1 MEYILEMKGITKRFS
16 GVTALSNVDLKLAKG
31 EVHTLLGENGAG
43 KSTLM
48 KILSGV
54 YTPDEGQIILKGK
67 KTDIKNPKESQS
79 LGISIIYQELSLC
92 PNMSISEN
100 IFANREP
107 MNNLFVNYKE
117 MTKKSKEILE
127 YLDVDMEPSV
137 LVQDLSIS
145 ERQMIEIAKA
155 VAFKADIIIM
165 DEPTSSL
172 SLKESEKLFEIIDKL
187 KKDGV
192 SIIYISH
199 RMDELLRISDNITV
213 MRDGE
218 YIGTVPREKAD
229 IDGLIKMMVGRE
241 MKDIYPK
248 KDYQTGNETIL
259 RVESLSKKDYFED
272 ISFDIKKG
280 EIVGFFG
287 LVGAGRS
294 DVAKAI
300 FGVASLDNGQIFI
313 NNKKV
318 NIKSPEDAIKNKI
331 AFITENRREEGVVL
345 DNDVKVNITMATID
359 NIIGRLKLI
368 DNKKEEGTAKT
379 EIKNLRIKTSGS
391 DQHIR
396 NLSGGNQQKVIL
408 AKWLETKPDILILDE
423 PTRGIDVG
431 AKHEIYEI
439 MRRLASEGVGII
451 MISSEL
457 SEVLFMSDRLFV
469 MREKKIVK
477 ELNPELTTQEEIM
490 RYSTGG
496 VNLDGNDK
504 F

>member
-1 MEYILEMKGITKRFS
+1 MEYILEMRGITKRFS
-16 GVTALSNVDLKLAKG
+16 GVTALSNVDLKLRKG

-54 YTPDEGQIILKGK
+54 YTPDGGQIMLKGK
-67 KTDIKNPKESQS
+67 EVTIKNPKESQS

-107 MNNLFVNYKE
+107 MTNIFVNYKD
-117 MTKKSKEILE
+117 MTKRSREILE
-127 YLDVDMEPSV
+127 YLDVKMEPST

-199 RMDELLRISDNITV
+199 RMDELLKISDNITV
-213 MRDGE
+213 MRDGQ
-218 YIGTVPREKAD
+218 YIGTVPKKEAD

-241 MKDIYPK
+241 MTDIYPK
-248 KDYQTGNETIL
+248 KDYVTEDQVIL
-259 RVESLSKKDYFED
+259 DIKSFEKKGYFED
-272 ISFDIKKG
+272 INFDLKKG
-280 EIVGFFG
+280 EILGFFG

-300 FGVASLDNGQIFI
+300 FGVASLDKGDMYING
-313 NNKKV
+313 KKV
-318 NIKSPEDAIKNKI
+318 NIKSPQDAIRNKI

-345 DNDVKVNITMATID
+345 DNDVKVNITMATIK
-359 NIIGRLKLI
+359 NIIRKTGLI
-368 DNKKEEGTAKT
+368 DNKKETEIADK
-379 EIKNLRIKTSGS
+379 EIKNLRIKTSS
-391 DQHIR
+391 SEQMIR

-439 MRRLASEGVGII
+439 MRKLASEGVGII

-457 SEVLFMSDRLFV
+457 SEVLFMSDRLFI

-477 ELNPELTTQEEIM
+477 ELNPELTNQEEIM

-496 VNLDGNDK
+496 IN
-504 F
+504 

>member
-1 MEYILEMKGITKRFS
+1 MEYILEMRGITKRFS
-16 GVTALSNVDLKLAKG
+16 GVTALSNVDLKLRKG

-54 YTPDEGQIILKGK
+54 YTPDGGQIVLKEK
-67 KTDIKNPKESQS
+67 EVIIKNPKESQS

-107 MNNLFVNYKE
+107 MKNIFVNYKD
-117 MTKKSKEILE
+117 MTKRSEEILK
-127 YLDVDMEPSV
+127 YLNVKMDPST

-155 VAFKADIIIM
+155 VAFKAEIIIM

-172 SLKESEKLFEIIDKL
+172 SLKESEKLFEIINKL

-199 RMDELLRISDNITV
+199 RMDEILKISDNISV
-213 MRDGE
+213 MRDGQ
-218 YIGTVPREKAD
+218 YIGTIPKKDAD

-241 MKDIYPK
+241 MTDVYPK
-248 KDYQTGNETIL
+248 KDYITDGRIIL
-259 RVESLSKKDYFED
+259 DIRSFEKKGYFEN
-272 ISFDIKKG
+272 INFNLKRG
-280 EIVGFFG
+280 EILGFFG

-300 FGVASLDNGQIFI
+300 FGVASLDKGDIYINGE
-313 NNKKV
+313 KV
-318 NIKSPEDAIKNKI
+318 KIKSPQDAIKNKI
-331 AFITENRREEGVVL
+331 AFITENRREEGIVL
-345 DNDVKVNITMATID
+345 DNDVKVNVTMATIK
-359 NIIGRLKLI
+359 NIIGRLRLI
-368 DNKKEEGTAKT
+368 DNKKEEDITDK
-379 EIKNLRIKTSGS
+379 EIKNLRIKTSS
-391 DQHIR
+391 SEQLIR

-439 MRRLASEGVGII
+439 MRKLASEGVGII

-457 SEVLFMSDRLFV
+457 SEVLFMSDRLFI

-477 ELNPELTTQEEIM
+477 ELNPKLTNQEEIM

-496 VNLDGNDK
+496 IN
-504 F
+504 